1 MTWDLRSKYTANRW
15 WCENCS
21 NGWETKK
28 IWGGR
33 TKERNMRLVTQARWW
48 REEEDGKL
56 LAPSSTSDGTQR
68 NKHEVSVTSAMMMRR
83 RGCTIV
89 GSFFHERCTTTVVRE
104 FASPSLRRNSTARTH
119 ARTPPPQKPTL
130 RSSSPT
136 RRLWEIRWFCE
147 RWEHETW
154 WCARW

>member
-1 MTWDLRSKYTANRW
+1 M
-15 WCENCS
+15 
-21 NGWETKK
+21 
-28 IWGGR
+28 
-33 TKERNMRLVTQARWW
+33 
-48 REEEDGKL
+48 

-119 ARTPPPQKPTL
+119 ARHGHEN
-130 RSSSPT
+130 RHYG
-136 RRLWEIRWFCE
+136 RRLLPAGSGKSAGFANVGNMRHDDAHVDNRRNYYYYYFYFFQVSAFASAAAGAAEGYS
-147 RWEHETW
+147 H
-154 WCARW
+154 